1 MVMSKLLEINNIEF
15 SYNEKKKI
23 FEDIS
28 FSIDEGDILCIL
40 GPNGAGKSTL
50 IKCIN
55 GLLKLNKGDILFKG
69 KNITMM
75 DNDELAKK
83 MGYIPQT
90 HSSTF
95 AFRVI
100 DIVLLGRVPHLGLTE
115 SPGKKDYKIAEN
127 AMESLGIA
135 HLKDK
140 LYNEISGGERQL
152 VIMARVLT
160 QQPEI
165 LLLDEP
171 TSHLDFGNQIRTLG
185 IINKLSKNGLS
196 VIMTSHYPDHAFI
209 SSNKVVIMNNG
220 TLMAVGSP
228 EDVVTEENMRNAYE
242 INVRIMDVED
252 HRKTVVPL

>member
-1 MVMSKLLEINNIEF
+1 MSKLLEINNIEF

>member
-1 MVMSKLLEINNIEF
+1 MSKLLEINNIEF

-135 HLKDK
+135 HLKYK

-242 INVRIMDVED
+242 INVKIMDVED

>member
-1 MVMSKLLEINNIEF
+1 MSKLLEINNIEF

-242 INVRIMDVED
+242 INVKIMDVED

>member
-1 MVMSKLLEINNIEF
+1 MSRLLEINNVEF
-15 SYNEKKKI
+15 SYNKKKKI

-115 SPGKKDYKIAEN
+115 SPGENDYKIAEK
-127 AMESLGIA
+127 AMENLGIT

-160 QQPEI
+160 QQPEV

-209 SSNKVVIMNNG
+209 SSNKVVIMNKG

-242 INVRIMDVED
+242 IDVRIMDVEE

>member
-1 MVMSKLLEINNIEF
+1 
-15 SYNEKKKI
+15 
-23 FEDIS
+23 
-28 FSIDEGDILCIL
+28 
-40 GPNGAGKSTL
+40 
-50 IKCIN
+50 
-55 GLLKLNKGDILFKG
+55 
-69 KNITMM
+69 
-75 DNDELAKK
+75 
-83 MGYIPQT
+83 
-90 HSSTF
+90 
-95 AFRVI
+95 
-100 DIVLLGRVPHLGLTE
+100 
-115 SPGKKDYKIAEN
+115 
-127 AMESLGIA
+127 
-135 HLKDK
+135 
-140 LYNEISGGERQL
+140 